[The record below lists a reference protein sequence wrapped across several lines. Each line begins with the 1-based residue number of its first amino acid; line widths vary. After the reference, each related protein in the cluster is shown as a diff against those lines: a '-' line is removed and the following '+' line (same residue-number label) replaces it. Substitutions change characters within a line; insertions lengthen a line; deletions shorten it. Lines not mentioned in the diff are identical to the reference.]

1 MVSVIIPC
9 HNNRNEIGHAVTSV
23 LKQTYDK
30 IEVIVVDNGS
40 SVPLDKNEAY
50 LSDPRV
56 KLLTFKEALG
66 AAGARNVGVKAAK
79 GRYVAFLDADDY
91 WEKDKLAHQMK
102 ALKRCA
108 EKRTEPVL
116 CFTARR
122 LFKRSG
128 GRDHKGKT
136 IHCDSIVDYNKLLR
150 SNQINCSSVVMKKKY
165 AVRCPFPEGENIHED
180 YAVWLK
186 LLSQGGFAIG
196 IDRPLLNYRVSP
208 KSRSGNKLRSAI
220 MTYNVYR
227 FIGLDVAESMGHM
240 VTYMFEGIRKYI

>member
-9 HNNRNEIGHAVTSV
+9 HNNRGEVGHAVTSV

-40 SVPLDKNEAY
+40 SEPLTLSEAY

-56 KLLTFKEALG
+56 RVLTFKEPLG
-66 AAGARNVGVKAAK
+66 AAGARNEGVKAAK

-91 WEKDKLAHQMK
+91 WEADKLSHQMK

-108 EKRTEPVL
+108 EKKTEPVL

-122 LFKRSG
+122 LYRSG
-128 GRDHKGKT
+128 GGRIKKGKV
-136 IHCDSIVDYNKLLR
+136 IHCDSVVDYKKLLK
-150 SNQINCSSVVMKKKY
+150 SNQISCSSVVMKKKF
-165 AVRCPFPEGENIHED
+165 AVRCPFPEQADIHED

-186 LLSQGGFAIG
+186 LLSAGGFAIG

-208 KSRSGNKLRSAI
+208 KSRSGNKLRSAR

-227 FIGLDVAESMGHM
+227 FIGLGVVESMGHM
-240 VTYMFEGIRKYI
+240 VTYMIEGIRKYL